1 MDRDQ
6 SEGSRSIALTK
17 RVSRSFK
24 MEDVRSLLLVL
35 ELDDDFDGDIND
47 IVQAVSCVVI

>member
-1 MDRDQ
+1 MDRNE
-6 SEGSRSIALTK
+6 SERSRSIPLAK

-24 MEDVRSLLLVL
+24 WRMLDHSVLVL

-47 IVQAVSCVVI
+47 IVWAVSCLVL